1 MLYRKHM
8 ESTLSFRKVMYPY
21 NLRNIREL
29 PQVGFQKLSGSPHLV
44 SRSITV
50 ISSWLAMRVI
60 IRVYVRGGK
69 V

>member
-1 MLYRKHM
+1 MLYRKYM
-8 ESTLSFRKVMYPY
+8 ESTLSFRKVMYPC

-29 PQVGFQKLSGSPHLV
+29 PQVGFQKLSGSTYLV

-50 ISSWLAMRVI
+50 IGGWLAMRVI
-60 IRVYVRGGK
+60 IRVYVRRGK

>member
-1 MLYRKHM
+1 MLYRKYM
-8 ESTLSFRKVMYPY
+8 ESTLSFRKVISPY

-50 ISSWLAMRVI
+50 IGS
-60 IRVYVRGGK
+60 
-69 V
+69 